1 MPHGERL
8 SWKTTAVCLCAA
20 VATTGCATAAL
31 QPIAVA
37 LAGAGTSTAITYSFN
52 GGASRTFTAPLAE
65 VKAASLDTLSLMG
78 IRVEGFETTTQGE
91 TINGSAIQRSVSV
104 DLEPIS
110 ARATRMRVVAR
121 NSGIFFDSATA
132 TEIVLQ
138 TEKALGVSEITNAS
152 TGASRVKR

>member
-1 MPHGERL
+1 MA
-8 SWKTTAVCLCAA
+8 WKSTAVGLCAA
-20 VATTGCATAAL
+20 LVTGGCATAAL
-31 QPIAVA
+31 QPMAVA
-37 LAGAGTSTAITYSFN
+37 LAGAGTSTAINYSFN

-78 IRVEGFETTTQGE
+78 IRVDGFENTTQGE

-110 ARATRMRVVAR
+110 SKATRMRVVAR
-121 NSGIFFDSATA
+121 NNGIFFDTATA

-138 TEKALGVSEITNAS
+138 TEKALGVSEGSATV
-152 TGASRVKR
+152 GPSRRTSRY

>member
-1 MPHGERL
+1 MA
-8 SWKTTAVCLCAA
+8 WKCTAAGLCAA
-20 VATTGCATAAL
+20 LVTGGCATAAL

-37 LAGAGTSTAITYSFN
+37 LAGAGTSTAISYSFN

-65 VKAASLDTLSLMG
+65 VKAASLETLSLMG
-78 IRVEGFETTTQGE
+78 IRIDGFDTTTQGE

-110 ARATRMRVVAR
+110 SKATRMRVVAR
-121 NSGIFFDSATA
+121 NSGIFFDTATA

-138 TEKALGVSEITNAS
+138 TEKALGMNESSATV
-152 TGASRVKR
+152 GASRRTSRY